1 MNDKTTLSNEY
12 YIKKAL
18 LLARKG
24 AGRVSP
30 NPMVGALV
38 VKDNTI
44 MGTGYHH
51 YYGGDHAE
59 IDAIRDA
66 KGQTEKATLYVTLEP
81 CCHYEKKTPPCTE
94 AILESKFSKVVIGT
108 LDPNPLVAGK
118 AIKIFRQHNIETEV
132 GVLENECHKL
142 NEAYWKYISSRIPF
156 VTLKYA
162 QSLDGKIAT
171 ASGNSQWISSPPSQK
186 LAHRLRSINDG
197 ILVGINTVLLD
208 NPELTTRLVKGK
220 NPLRIVLDSKLKIS
234 LGAKVLKEQIVA
246 PTLIATTAQAD
257 RTKLAELKTAGVEVL
272 VVREDKNGGISLPDL
287 LGILGERNIA
297 SLLVEGGATTITS
310 FLQAGLADK
319 VIMIIAPKIIGRGIE
334 AIGDLNT
341 VDIDQA
347 LTLSPT
353 RVHRSGPDIIVEA
366 EFIKKWKAAWH
377 LIKNQP

>member
-44 MGTGYHH
+44 LGAGYHR

-66 KGQTEKATLYVTLEP
+66 KGKTEKATLYVTLEP
-81 CCHYEKKTPPCTE
+81 CCHHEKKTPPCTE

-118 AIKIFRQHNIETEV
+118 AIKIFRQHNIETKV

-162 QSLDGKIAT
+162 QSLDGRIAT
-171 ASGNSQWISSPPSQK
+171 ASGSSQWISSPPSQK
-186 LAHRLRSINDG
+186 LAHRLRAINDG

-220 NPLRIVLDSKLKIS
+220 NPLRIVLDSKLKIP
-234 LGAKVLKEQIVA
+234 LGANVLKEQNVA

-319 VIMIIAPKIIGRGIE
+319 VIVIMAPKIIGRGIE

-341 VDIDQA
+341 IDIKQA
-347 LTLSPT
+347 LTLSPM
-353 RVHRSGPDIIVEA
+353 RAYRSGPDIVIEA
-366 EFIKKWKAAWH
+366 GFVKK
-377 LIKNQP
+377 

>member
-1 MNDKTTLSNEY
+1 
-12 YIKKAL
+12 
-18 LLARKG
+18 
-24 AGRVSP
+24 
-30 NPMVGALV
+30 
-38 VKDNTI
+38 
-44 MGTGYHH
+44 
-51 YYGGDHAE
+51 
-59 IDAIRDA
+59 
-66 KGQTEKATLYVTLEP
+66 
-81 CCHYEKKTPPCTE
+81 
-94 AILESKFSKVVIGT
+94 VVIGT

-171 ASGNSQWISSPPSQK
+171 ARGNSQWISSPPSQK
-186 LAHRLRSINDG
+186 LAHRLRSINDS

-234 LGAKVLKEQIVA
+234 LKANVLKEQIVA

-297 SLLVEGGATTITS
+297 SLVVEGGATTITS

-319 VIMIIAPKIIGRGIE
+319 VITIMAPKIIGRGIE

-353 RVHRSGPDIIVEA
+353 RVYRSGPDIIVEA
-366 EFIKKWKAAWH
+366 ELIKK
-377 LIKNQP
+377 